1 MPLNVVMHAFAC
13 RFGHELGAQL
23 RLKLHHARIVS
34 FDMDYAILKLYFTLN
49 DFILLSYY
57 NFRMIMI

>member
-23 RLKLHHARIVS
+23 RLKLHHENS
-34 FDMDYAILKLYFTLN
+34 FFRHGLRYIQIIFHIKLFYFTK
-49 DFILLSYY
+49 LL
-57 NFRMIMI
+57 